1 MVYKIILLSIVVFFV
16 GFFISTLLRRLSDRR
31 IDKEDTKRI
40 NSIYQEILVNIY
52 GDNTKFISRMN
63 NSVSIETEI
72 SEGIVNIVY
81 LMDRDD
87 VAIFR
92 GDNCIYSSSLVDRD
106 TIDEIIVSIKIYH
119 RKDMDDIINIFGFV
133 FSKTYFETKFNV
145 KAEDITRNLNMAFNN
160 KEVEISDIDKI
171 KKNNA
176 IMYDINEILDKITLV
191 GIANLTTSE
200 KKFLD
205 NYNNG

>member
-31 IDKEDTKRI
+31 IDKEDSKRI